1 MSSVKAERATR
12 TRQRV
17 LLAAAEVFDEAGYE
31 RAAVTQIV
39 ERAGLTLGALYFH
52 FGSKQGLAEALMNAQ
67 PTTIEPHLEST
78 GLQRL
83 VDITLVWADR
93 MKRDPIL
100 RAGVRLAIEQGSHGM
115 NDATSFEEWRVLMC
129 GHLDEARCNG
139 ELREGTCPERLARFV
154 VGACTGMQVYSN
166 LATKR
171 VDLTERVCDMWD
183 LLLPSVASESV
194 VHDIHVGPT
203 RIPTPRS

>member
-1 MSSVKAERATR
+1 M
-12 TRQRV
+12 
-17 LLAAAEVFDEAGYE
+17 LAAAEVFEESGYE
-31 RAAVTQIV
+31 KAAVTQIV

-115 NDATSFEEWRVLMC
+115 NDATSFEKWQALMRS
-129 GHLDEARCNG
+129 HLDVARCHG
-139 ELREGTCPERLARFV
+139 ELRDGVDIDRLARFV

-171 VDLTERVCDMWD
+171 ADLTERVCDMWD
-183 LLLPSVASESV
+183 LLLPSIAIEAIR
-194 VHDIHVGPT
+194 HDIHVGPT
-203 RIPTPRS
+203 RVPTPKP

>member
-1 MSSVKAERATR
+1 MSSVKAQQAAR
-12 TRQRV
+12 TRQKV

-31 RAAVTQIV
+31 QASVTRIV

-100 RAGVRLAIEQGSHGM
+100 RAGVRLAVEQGSHGM
-115 NDATSFEEWRVLMC
+115 NDATSFEEWRELMRS
-129 GHLDEARCNG
+129 HLDVARRES
-139 ELREGTCPERLARFV
+139 ELREGICPDRLARFV
-154 VGACTGMQVYSN
+154 VGACTGLQVYSN
-166 LATKR
+166 LAAGHA
-171 VDLTERVCDMWD
+171 DLTERVCDMWD

-194 VHDIHVGPT
+194 AYNIQIGPV
-203 RIPTPRS
+203 RVPRR

>member
-1 MSSVKAERATR
+1 MTSVKVERAAQ
-12 TRQRV
+12 TRQR
-17 LLAAAEVFDEAGYE
+17 LLRAAAEVFDEAGYE
-31 RAAVTQIV
+31 QAAVTRIAEQ
-39 ERAGLTLGALYFH
+39 AGFTLGALYFH
-52 FGSKQGLAEALMNAQ
+52 FGSKQGLAKALMDAQ

-115 NDATSFEEWRVLMC
+115 NDATSFEEWRELMRT
-129 GHLDEARCNG
+129 HLDVALGNG
-139 ELREGTCPERLARFV
+139 ELRDGVCPDRLARFV
-154 VGACTGMQVYSN
+154 VGACTGIQVYSN
-166 LATKR
+166 LATTR
-171 VDLTERVCDMWD
+171 ADLTERVCDMWD

-194 VHDIHVGPT
+194 VHDIQVGPV
-203 RIPTPRS
+203 RVPRP

>member
-1 MSSVKAERATR
+1 MPTVKAERAAR
-12 TRQRV
+12 TRQRI

-67 PTTIEPHLEST
+67 PATIEPHLEST
-78 GLQRL
+78 GLQRV

-100 RAGVRLAIEQGSHGM
+100 RAGVRLAVEQGSHGM
-115 NDATSFEEWRVLMC
+115 NDATSFEEWRALMRS
-129 GHLDEARCNG
+129 HLDVARAGG
-139 ELREGTCPERLARFV
+139 ELRASVSPDRVARFV
-154 VGACTGMQVYSN
+154 VGACTGMQVYAH

-171 VDLTERVCDMWD
+171 ADLMERVSDMWE
-183 LLLPSVASESV
+183 LLLPGVAADSML
-194 VHDIHVGPT
+194 HDIQIDPE
-203 RIPTPRS
+203 RIPDTGP

>member
-1 MSSVKAERATR
+1 MPTAKAEQAAR

-31 RAAVTQIV
+31 KASVTQIV

-67 PTTIEPHLEST
+67 PTTIEPRLTST

-93 MKRDPIL
+93 MKRDPVL
-100 RAGVRLAIEQGSHGM
+100 RAGVRLATEQGSHGM
-115 NDATSFEEWRVLMC
+115 NDSTSFEEWRKLMC
-129 GHLDEARCNG
+129 SHLDVARSSG
-139 ELREGTCPERLARFV
+139 ELLGRVNTDRLARFV

-171 VDLTERVCDMWD
+171 ADLMERVCDMWD
-183 LLLPSVASESV
+183 LLLPSIASEAV
-194 VHDIHVGPT
+194 LHDIHIGPT
-203 RIPTPRS
+203 RIPAQ

>member
-1 MSSVKAERATR
+1 MPTAKAEQAAR

-31 RAAVTQIV
+31 KASVTQIV

-67 PTTIEPHLEST
+67 PTTIEPRLTST

-100 RAGVRLAIEQGSHGM
+100 RAGVRLATEQGSHGM
-115 NDATSFEEWRVLMC
+115 NDATSFEEWRALMC
-129 GHLDEARCNG
+129 SHLDVARSSG
-139 ELREGTCPERLARFV
+139 ELRDGLDTDRLARFV
-154 VGACTGMQVYSN
+154 VGACTGMQVYSD

-171 VDLTERVCDMWD
+171 DDLMERVCDMWD
-183 LLLPSVASESV
+183 FLLPSIASEAVLS
-194 VHDIHVGPT
+194 DIHVGPT
-203 RIPTPRS
+203 RLPAQ

>member
-1 MSSVKAERATR
+1 MPTVKAERAIR

-17 LLAAAEVFDEAGYE
+17 LLAAAEIFDEAGYE
-31 RAAVTQIV
+31 NAAVSQIV

-67 PTTIEPHLEST
+67 PATIEPHLEST

-100 RAGVRLAIEQGSHGM
+100 RAGVRLAVEQGSHGM
-115 NDATSFEEWRVLMC
+115 NDASSFEEWRALMRS
-129 GHLDEARCNG
+129 HLDVARSDG
-139 ELREGTCPERLARFV
+139 ELREEVDPDRLARFV

-171 VDLTERVCDMWD
+171 ADLMERVCDMWD
-183 LLLPSVASESV
+183 LLLPRVASASV
-194 VHDIHVGPT
+194 VGDIQVGPT
-203 RIPTPRS
+203 RVPVS

>member
-1 MSSVKAERATR
+1 MTSVKAQQAAR

-31 RAAVTQIV
+31 QASVTRIV

-78 GLQRL
+78 GLQRM

-100 RAGVRLAIEQGSHGM
+100 RAGVRLAVEQGSHGM
-115 NDATSFEEWRVLMC
+115 NDATSFEEWRELMRD
-129 GHLDEARCNG
+129 HLDVARREG
-139 ELREGTCPERLARFV
+139 ELREGTCPDRLARFL
-154 VGACTGMQVYSN
+154 VGACTGLQVYSN
-166 LATKR
+166 LAVGR
-171 VDLTERVCDMWD
+171 ADLMERVCDMWD

-194 VHDIHVGPT
+194 AHDIQIGPA
-203 RIPTPRS
+203 RVPGR

>member
-1 MSSVKAERATR
+1 MPSVKAERAAR
-12 TRQRV
+12 TRQRI

-31 RAAVTQIV
+31 KAAVTQVV

-78 GLQRL
+78 GLQRV

-100 RAGVRLAIEQGSHGM
+100 RAGVRLAVEQGSHGM
-115 NDATSFEEWRVLMC
+115 NDASSFEEWRTLMR
-129 GHLDEARCNG
+129 GHLDAARDDG
-139 ELREGTCPERLARFV
+139 ELRAGVDPDQLARFV
-154 VGACTGMQVYSN
+154 VGACTGMQVYSQ
-166 LATKR
+166 LATQR
-171 VDLTERVCDMWD
+171 ADLTERVQDMWE
-183 LLLPSVASESV
+183 LLLPSVARESV
-194 VHDIHVGPT
+194 AGAIGLGAERVPA
-203 RIPTPRS
+203 S